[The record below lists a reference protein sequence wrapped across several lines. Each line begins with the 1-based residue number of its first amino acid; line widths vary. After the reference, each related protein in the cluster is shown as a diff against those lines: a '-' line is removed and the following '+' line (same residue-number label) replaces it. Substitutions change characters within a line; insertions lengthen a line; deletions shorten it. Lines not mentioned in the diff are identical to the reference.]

1 MLTFVAERCS
11 ATKSSE
17 SESTATH
24 SRRLET
30 ERRRHVRRPMTASQN
45 KVISKLHELSLL
57 PHVLRQNHTET
68 VEVVAM
74 ATIPGMRIQLRR

>member
-1 MLTFVAERCS
+1 M
-11 ATKSSE
+11 KSSE
-17 SESTATH
+17 SKSTATH
-24 SRRLET
+24 TRRLEM
-30 ERRRHVRRPMTASQN
+30 ERRRHVPKPMTAAPN
-45 KVISKLHELSLL
+45 KVISKLHELCLL